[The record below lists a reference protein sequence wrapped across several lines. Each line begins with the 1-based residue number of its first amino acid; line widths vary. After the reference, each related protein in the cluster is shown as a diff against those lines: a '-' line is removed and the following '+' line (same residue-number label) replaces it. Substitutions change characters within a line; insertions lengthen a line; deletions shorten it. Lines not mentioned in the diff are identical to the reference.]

1 MPGKSKSVMDLVR
14 NSKKSF
20 EFSSDPMDTS
30 GQPFFPQHNFDDVDW
45 TAGIQAPEVRY
56 SSDPMD
62 TSGRPFFPSASEY
75 DVMASMNPG
84 EFGTAENWQP
94 NMYDQMAA
102 MDPGAY
108 PIGESGL
115 PNSSAVHPNWQ
126 PNMYDQMAASPIA
139 EFEQVPDHMYT
150 PSYEQVAAAP
160 IADFEQ
166 VPDNMYN
173 PNPNSLPSPDASWN
187 VGLAGDPGVFPVG
200 EYGNPIHSDYQTND
214 QTWVDEFSNLVG
226 QGEQSADQLAPSP
239 EEMKEEIARQAVESL
254 MDDPDDPMF
263 IDEYDL
269 MSAMSPAD
277 FEKLSDKDWN
287 PTEYMKHAAMDPE
300 SGFMKQNSVENLTY
314 NAKKQ
319 LREERDFKA
328 RNDAEEAA
336 AEFRERYG
344 VDKEYE
350 KRRADYI
357 EGMNKILKK
366 QQIMMVLGAISG
378 DPNVMRLAA
387 GVAEIG
393 TQKLNLEYGDM
404 DDKRL
409 QNMQQSL
416 YFDSEGN
423 YDPPESQE
431 ELMRALNQMGATQ
444 KEITAITGGMSDMFE
459 EPEQI
464 QVAHVLTGETFR
476 IDEDK
481 LRDLPPQ
488 YVKVPST
495 YSGSY
500 GKDTNDLKTGKE
512 GYQAEEILSLRSDLR
527 KARKSG
533 DAELIRDL
541 EEKLYVKEKMY
552 KLAKDTG
559 AKDLTKTT
567 TYLQGIWDAKL
578 ANVKDY
584 SGKKI
589 KWEDLEDEM
598 GFGPEGGG
606 DWTLDKFIEYFE
618 KEFIGSL
625 PKENN
630 SIDPAS
636 LDTNSEPQP
645 AVELTREQAKAQV
658 TVDNPSAT
666 PEQIEKWL
674 DDNGY

>member
-1 MPGKSKSVMDLVR
+1 MPGNSKSVMDLVR
-14 NSKKSF
+14 NSRKSF

-30 GQPFFPQHNFDDVDW
+30 GQPFFPEHNFDDVDW
-45 TAGIQAPEVRY
+45 TAGIQAPEERY

-62 TSGRPFFPSASEY
+62 TSGRPFFPSITEY

-94 NMYDQMAA
+94 NMYDQMAR
-102 MDPGAY
+102 MEPGAY

-139 EFEQVPDHMYT
+139 DFGQVPDHMYT
-150 PSYEQVAAAP
+150 PTYEQMAAAP
-160 IADFEQ
+160 IADFGQ
-166 VPDNMYN
+166 VPDGMYN

-200 EYGNPIHSDYQTND
+200 EYGTPVHSDYLSNEE
-214 QTWVDEFSNLVG
+214 TWVDEFSNLKG

-239 EEMKEEIARQAVESL
+239 EEMKEEIARQAVTEL
-254 MDDPDDPMF
+254 MDDPDF
-263 IDEYDL
+263 KDEYDL
-269 MSAMSPAD
+269 MAEMNPGE

-287 PTEYMKHAAMDPE
+287 LPPDSEYMKMAGMDPE
-300 SGFMKQNSVENLTY
+300 SGFMKQNSVENMTY

-336 AEFRERYG
+336 AEFKERYG
-344 VDKEYE
+344 VDDEYE

-387 GVAEIG
+387 GVAQIG

-444 KEITAITGGMSDMFE
+444 KEIKAITGGMSDMFE
-459 EPEQI
+459 EPAQI
-464 QVAHVLTGETFR
+464 QVENTLTGQTAR
-476 IDEDK
+476 IDEDQ
-481 LRDLPPQ
+481 LRGLPSEW
-488 YVKVPST
+488 VKVNAAT
-495 YSGSY
+495 GGSY
-500 GKDTNDLKTGKE
+500 GQDTVDSKTGAK
-512 GYQAEEILSLRSDLR
+512 GAQAEEILSLRSDLR
-527 KARKSG
+527 AANESG
-533 DAELIRDL
+533 DTKLAEELQGVL
-541 EEKLYVKEKMY
+541 SVKEKLYG
-552 KLAKDTG
+552 LTKDKDG
-559 AKDLTKTT
+559 KDLTETT
-567 TYLQGIWDAKL
+567 THLN
-578 ANVKDY
+578 NVWNARLENIKKV
-584 SGKKI
+584 SGGYD
-589 KWEDLEDEM
+589 WEKLEDEL
-598 GFGPEGGG
+598 GFGPPQGGE
-606 DWTLDKFIEYFE
+606 WTSGKFIEWFE
-618 KEFIGSL
+618 NEYMRSL
-625 PKENN
+625 PEQNN
-630 SIDPAS
+630 RIDPAN
-636 LDTNSEPQP
+636 LETNSEPKP
-645 AVELTREQAKAQV
+645 AVELTREQARAQV
-658 TVDNPSAT
+658 VIENPNAT
-666 PEQIEKWL
+666 PEQIEEWL
-674 DDNGY
+674 DTNGY

>member
-1 MPGKSKSVMDLVR
+1 MPGNSKSVMDLVR

-20 EFSSDPMDTS
+20 EFSNDPMDTS
-30 GQPFFPQHNFDDVDW
+30 GQPFFPQHNFSDVDW
-45 TAGIQAPEVRY
+45 TAGIQAPEARY

-62 TSGRPFFPSASEY
+62 TSGKPFFPPVSEY

-84 EFGTAENWQP
+84 DFGTAENWQP

-108 PIGESGL
+108 PMGESGL
-115 PNSSAVHPNWQ
+115 PNSSAIHPDWQ
-126 PNMYDQMAASPIA
+126 PSMYDQMASSPIA
-139 EFEQVPDHMYT
+139 DFGQVPDHMYT
-150 PSYEQVAAAP
+150 PTYEQMAAAP
-160 IADFEQ
+160 IADFGQ

-200 EYGNPIHSDYQTND
+200 EYGTPVHSDYQTNEES
-214 QTWVDEFSNLVG
+214 WVDEFSNLKG
-226 QGEQSADQLAPSP
+226 QGDLKADDLAPSP
-239 EEMKEEIARQAVESL
+239 EEMKEEIARQAVTEL
-254 MDDPDDPMF
+254 MDDPDF
-263 IDEYDL
+263 KDEYDL
-269 MSAMSPAD
+269 MAEMNPGE

-287 PTEYMKHAAMDPE
+287 LSPDSEYMKMAGMDPE
-300 SGFMKQNSVENLTY
+300 SGFMKQNSVENMTY

-336 AEFRERYG
+336 AEFKERYG
-344 VDKEYE
+344 VDEKYE

-459 EPEQI
+459 EPAQI
-464 QVAHVLTGETFR
+464 QVENVNTGQTAR
-476 IDEDK
+476 IDADQ
-481 LRDLPPQ
+481 LRGLPPEW
-488 YVKVPST
+488 VKVNAAT
-495 YSGSY
+495 GGSY
-500 GKDTNDLKTGKE
+500 GEDNVGSKTGAK
-512 GYQAEEILSLRSDLR
+512 GAQAEEILSLRSEYDTAIADGDTKRAAGL
-527 KARKSG
+527 KEQLEVKS
-533 DAELIRDL
+533 
-541 EEKLYVKEKMY
+541 KLYGLIEKEG
-552 KLAKDTG
+552 D
-559 AKDLTKTT
+559 KDLTQSTT
-567 TYLQGIWDAKL
+567 HLNKKLDTYLKSIEKL
-578 ANVKDY
+578 
-584 SGKKI
+584 SGGYDWGK
-589 KWEDLEDEM
+589 LEDM
-598 GFGPEGGG
+598 IGKPPGGG
-606 DWTLDKFIEYFE
+606 EWNSPKFIEWFE
-618 KEFIGSL
+618 NEFMKSQ
-625 PKENN
+625 PKQNN
-630 SIDPAS
+630 RIDPAS
-636 LDTNSEPQP
+636 LDTDSEPQP
-645 AVELTREQAKAQV
+645 AVELTREQARAQV
-658 TVDNPSAT
+658 GIDNPSAT